1 MLFGLPAFTMI
12 TRCDFMYVTAAAC
25 FKRSG
30 VTKMPLITASQRFA
44 FSAGIRPGNAVF
56 EATAVPPQVAA
67 SFVAMSTSKPMILP
81 LVVVYSIGGN
91 AGAGGFLHGVLLG
104 RCVTTANQAAAV
116 GPDMGLEA
124 GARVCGWLAGFYSS
138 SGACTLP

>member
-1 MLFGLPAFTMI
+1 MPFGLPALTMI

-30 VTKMPLITASQRFA
+30 VTKMPLITALQRFA
-44 FSAGIRPGNAVF
+44 FSAGISPGNAVF
-56 EATAVPPQVAA
+56 DAAAVAPHVAA

-91 AGAGGFLHGVLLG
+91 VGSVQYLNVAFAEWRF
-104 RCVTTANQAAAV
+104 APAEPAAARATSRAST
-116 GPDMGLEA
+116 E
-124 GARVCGWLAGFYSS
+124 SS
-138 SGACTLP
+138 VSA

>member
-1 MLFGLPAFTMI
+1 IPFGLPAFTMI

-30 VTKMPLITASQRFA
+30 VTKMPLITASERFA
-44 FSAGIRPGNAVF
+44 FSAGIKPGNAVF
-56 EATAVPPQVAA
+56 DATAVPPHVAA

-91 AGAGGFLHGVLLG
+91 
-104 RCVTTANQAAAV
+104 V
-116 GPDMGLEA
+116 GSVQYLNVAFAEWWFAPAE
-124 GARVCGWLAGFYSS
+124 
-138 SGACTLP
+138 